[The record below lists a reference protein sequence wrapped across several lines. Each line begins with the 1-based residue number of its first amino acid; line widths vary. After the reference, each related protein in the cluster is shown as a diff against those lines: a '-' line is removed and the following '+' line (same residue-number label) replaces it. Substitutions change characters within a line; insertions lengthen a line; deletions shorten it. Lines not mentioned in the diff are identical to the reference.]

1 MATTIATGPAPGSN
15 AGGVSGEHMESK
27 PLGNERL
34 RVAAVFSHHM
44 VLQRRKPIPVFG
56 EGKPGTSFTV
66 ELKPQIPALLSESVS
81 SPEVHT
87 SSSYHAVVHGT
98 VDEHGQWL
106 VVLPAMDSGKTYR
119 LIVSAQDIRLEYRD
133 VLIGEVWIASGQSNI
148 EFELHNALDGE
159 SEVALATD
167 GNIRFFNTPKRGA
180 LGDELFEDENA
191 SSWQVC
197 SPATAGYM
205 SAIAYFF
212 ARKLRSQWPD
222 VPVGIVD
229 CYVGG
234 TSISCWM
241 SEKTLRATQYGN
253 AYLERYEQQ
262 IAGKSLESMHEAMA
276 QWQKVFDQWNADI
289 ARAQL
294 VQPDIDWDT
303 LNTQYGECPW
313 PPPTTSFSQFRPT
326 GPFIAMVSRVAPYAI
341 RGALWYQGE
350 EDEQYGSS
358 YAAMLR
364 DMIADW
370 RTLWNIDALTASDS
384 DNLLQS
390 DEHDAI
396 RSASPLPFV
405 IAQLPQWIDKKQYV
419 AHQDPMLWPVLRQAQ
434 SDVTHDTNDVYLTVL
449 MDCGEFNNIHPVDK
463 KTPGER
469 LALTALRHVY
479 EQHSIVADSPRFR
492 DTLQLNDTQSPVIG
506 VIFDTADG
514 MHFMHDDRRIASEA
528 VESKDEALSDFDV
541 LCKSVTPIAQM
552 LTARGLV
559 PEPVSLQESEE
570 QIDEWFR
577 LRTASGFE
585 VAGEDG
591 DFHQAA
597 AMSLTLKS
605 DAVNDGFACI
615 ALYSPNVPQPY
626 FVRYGYFSW
635 GPAPVF
641 NRVGLPAEPF
651 NTYQR

>member
-1 MATTIATGPAPGSN
+1 MAVTTATGPAPGSN

-56 EGKPGTSFTV
+56 EGTPGTSFTV
-66 ELKPQIPALLSESVS
+66 ELKPQTPALLSERLS

-87 SSSYHAVVHGT
+87 SSSYHAVVHGQ
-98 VDEHGQWL
+98 VDKYGKWL
-106 VVLPAMDSGKTYR
+106 VVLPAMESGETYQ
-119 LIVSAQDIRLEYRD
+119 LIVSAQDIRLEYHD

-159 SEVALATD
+159 SEVAQAND
-167 GNIRFFNTPKRGA
+167 SNIRFFNTPKRGA
-180 LGDELFEDENA
+180 LGDELFTDERA

-197 SPATAGYM
+197 SPATAGHM

-222 VPVGIVD
+222 VPVGVID

-241 SEKTLRATQYGN
+241 SEETLRATQYGN

-262 IAGKSLESMHEAMA
+262 IAGKSLESMHEAMD

-294 VQPDIDWDT
+294 AQPDIDWDT

-313 PPPTTSFSQFRPT
+313 PPPMTSFSQFRPT

-341 RGALWYQGE
+341 RGVLWYQGE

-384 DNLLQS
+384 NNLLQS
-390 DEHDAI
+390 DEHDAV
-396 RSASPLPFV
+396 RSGNPLPFV

-434 SDVTHDTNDVYLTVL
+434 SDVAHDTDDVYLTVL

-463 KTPGER
+463 RTPGER

-492 DTLQLNDTQSPVIG
+492 DALQSKSGEESVIG
-506 VIFDTADG
+506 VIFDSMAG
-514 MHFMHDDRRIASEA
+514 MHFEPDDRRIASEA
-528 VESKDEALSDFDV
+528 VESKDEAQSDFAA
-541 LCKSVTPIAQM
+541 LCKSVSPIAQM
-552 LTARGLV
+552 LTARGMASEQI
-559 PEPVSLQESEE
+559 PSQESGR
-570 QIDEWFR
+570 QIDEWFQPR
-577 LRTASGFE
+577 NTSGFE

-591 DFHQAA
+591 EFHQAA
-597 AMSLTLKS
+597 AMCLPLKS
-605 DAVNDGFACI
+605 DAANVGLACI
-615 ALYSPNVPQPY
+615 VLYSPDVPQPH

-635 GPAPVF
+635 GPAPLF
-641 NRVGLPAEPF
+641 NRSGLPTEPF
-651 NTYQR
+651 CTYRH